1 MESFGERLTYLREGR
16 QWSQQELAKRSG
28 VPYMTIYR
36 LEEGI
41 YEDTRTAT
49 AAKLARTL
57 GVSLDVLV
65 GLYSPAS
72 QDGKASSHVPD

>member
-1 MESFGERLTYLREGR
+1 MESFGQRLTRLRDGR
-16 QWSQQELAKRSG
+16 QWSQKELARRSG
-28 VPYMTIYR
+28 VAYMTIYR

-65 GLYSPAS
+65 GIYAATT
-72 QDGKASSHVPD
+72 QDGKAPTHVSD